1 MERPPV
7 NPYLILTVSIV
18 AVSTASILIRLST
31 SPPMIIA
38 AYRLLF
44 ATLMLTPLYIVEG
57 GHRSL
62 MALGPRR
69 LLTLIAV
76 GFILAVHFAS
86 WITSL
91 SYTTVASSV
100 IFVHMDPIIVAL
112 LSHLLL
118 GERLSVK
125 RFIGVLIAFLGA
137 IIIGWGDLG
146 IGNLYGDLLSLLG
159 AFALALYLV
168 AGRSLRRSLSLLEY
182 VTPLYATSAA
192 LLILGCLIMNIRLYP
207 YPVREYLLFL
217 LIAFIPMILGH
228 TLFNWALRYVE
239 APVVSV
245 SLLGEPIG
253 ASLLAL
259 IILGELPPATTI
271 LGGAIT
277 LLGIYITSSGE

>member
-1 MERPPV
+1 VESPPI
-7 NPYLILTVSIV
+7 NPYLILTVSIM
-18 AVSTASILIRLST
+18 AVSTASILIKLST
-31 SPPMIIA
+31 SPPLVIA

-57 GHRSL
+57 GHRRL

-69 LLTLIAV
+69 LLILIAV

-137 IIIGWGDLG
+137 IIIGWGDLR

-277 LLGIYITSSGE
+277 LLGIYITSSRG

>member
-1 MERPPV
+1 VERPPV
-7 NPYLILTVSIV
+7 NPYLILTASIV

-76 GFILAVHFAS
+76 GLILAVHFAS

>member
-7 NPYLILTVSIV
+7 NPYLILTASIV

-76 GFILAVHFAS
+76 GLILAVHFAS

>member
-7 NPYLILTVSIV
+7 NPYLILTASIV

-76 GFILAVHFAS
+76 GLILAVHFAS

-239 APVVSV
+239 APIVSV

>member
-7 NPYLILTVSIV
+7 NPYLILIVSII
-18 AVSTASILIRLST
+18 AVSTASILIRLSA

-44 ATLMLTPLYIVEG
+44 ATLMLTPLYIAEG
-57 GHRSL
+57 GPRRL

-76 GFILAVHFAS
+76 GLILAVHFVS

-118 GERLSVK
+118 GERLGVK
-125 RFIGVLIAFLGA
+125 RFIGVLIAFLGT
-137 IIIGWGDLG
+137 IIIGWGDLR

-159 AFALALYLV
+159 AVAFALYLV

-207 YPVREYLLFL
+207 YPIREYLLFL

-277 LLGIYITSSGE
+277 LLGIYITSSRE

>member
-1 MERPPV
+1 MESPPI
-7 NPYLILTVSIV
+7 NPYLILTVSII

-31 SPPMIIA
+31 SPPLVIA

-57 GHRSL
+57 GHRRL

-69 LLTLIAV
+69 LLILIAV

-137 IIIGWGDLG
+137 IIIGWGDLR

-277 LLGIYITSSGE
+277 LLGIYITSSRG

>member
-1 MERPPV
+1 VERPPV

-76 GFILAVHFAS
+76 GLILAVHFAS

-137 IIIGWGDLG
+137 IIIGWG
-146 IGNLYGDLLSLLG
+146 I
-159 AFALALYLV
+159 
-168 AGRSLRRSLSLLEY
+168 
-182 VTPLYATSAA
+182 
-192 LLILGCLIMNIRLYP
+192 
-207 YPVREYLLFL
+207 
-217 LIAFIPMILGH
+217 
-228 TLFNWALRYVE
+228 
-239 APVVSV
+239 
-245 SLLGEPIG
+245 
-253 ASLLAL
+253 
-259 IILGELPPATTI
+259 
-271 LGGAIT
+271 
-277 LLGIYITSSGE
+277 

>member
-7 NPYLILTVSIV
+7 NPYLILIISII

-44 ATLMLTPLYIVEG
+44 ATLMLAPLYIAEG
-57 GHRSL
+57 GPRRL
-62 MALGPRR
+62 VALGPRR

-118 GERLSVK
+118 GERLTVK

-137 IIIGWGDLG
+137 ITIGWGDLR

-159 AFALALYLV
+159 AVALALYLV

-192 LLILGCLIMNIRLYP
+192 LLILGCLIMSIRLYP
-207 YPVREYLLFL
+207 YPIREYLLFL

-228 TLFNWALRYVE
+228 TLFNWALKYIE

-277 LLGIYITSSGE
+277 LLGIYITSSRE

>member
-1 MERPPV
+1 MERPPI
-7 NPYLILTVSIV
+7 NPYLILTVSIM
-18 AVSTASILIRLST
+18 AVSTASILIKLST
-31 SPPMIIA
+31 SPPLVIA

-57 GHRSL
+57 GHRRL

-69 LLTLIAV
+69 LLILIAV

-137 IIIGWGDLG
+137 IIIGWGDLR

-192 LLILGCLIMNIRLYP
+192 LLILGCLIMNITLYP

-259 IILGELPPATTI
+259 IILGEFPPATTI

-277 LLGIYITSSGE
+277 LLGIYITSSRG

>member
-1 MERPPV
+1 M
-7 NPYLILTVSIV
+7 
-18 AVSTASILIRLST
+18 AVSTASILIKLST
-31 SPPMIIA
+31 SPPLVIA

-57 GHRSL
+57 GHRRL

-69 LLTLIAV
+69 LLILIAV

-137 IIIGWGDLG
+137 IIIGWGDLR

-192 LLILGCLIMNIRLYP
+192 LLILGCLIMNITLYP

-259 IILGELPPATTI
+259 IILGEFPPATTI

-277 LLGIYITSSGE
+277 LLGIYITSSRG

>member
-1 MERPPV
+1 VERPPI
-7 NPYLILTVSIV
+7 NPYLILTVSII

-31 SPPMIIA
+31 SPPLVIA

-57 GHRSL
+57 GHRKL

-69 LLTLIAV
+69 LLILIAV

-137 IIIGWGDLG
+137 IIIGWGDLR

-277 LLGIYITSSGE
+277 LLGIYITSSRG

>member
-1 MERPPV
+1 MERPPI
-7 NPYLILTVSIV
+7 NPYLILTVSII
-18 AVSTASILIRLST
+18 AVSTASILIRLSS
-31 SPPMIIA
+31 SPPLVIA

-57 GHRSL
+57 GHRRL

-69 LLTLIAV
+69 LLILIAV

-137 IIIGWGDLG
+137 IIIGWGDLR

-159 AFALALYLV
+159 ASALALYLV

-277 LLGIYITSSGE
+277 LLGIYITSSRG

>member
-1 MERPPV
+1 VERPPV
-7 NPYLILTVSIV
+7 NPYLILTVSII

-44 ATLMLTPLYIVEG
+44 ATLMLAPLYIAEG
-57 GHRSL
+57 GHRRL
-62 MALGPRR
+62 MALNPRR
-69 LLTLIAV
+69 LLTLIAI

-118 GERLSVK
+118 GERLTVK

-137 IIIGWGDLG
+137 IIIGWGDLR

-192 LLILGCLIMNIRLYP
+192 LLILGCLIMNIRLHP

-259 IILGELPPATTI
+259 IILSELPPATTI

-277 LLGIYITSSGE
+277 LLGIYITSSRG

>member
-7 NPYLILTVSIV
+7 NPYLILTVSII

-44 ATLMLTPLYIVEG
+44 ATLMLTPLYIAEG
-57 GHRSL
+57 GHRRL
-62 MALGPRR
+62 MALNPRR

-112 LSHLLL
+112 LSRLLL
-118 GERLSVK
+118 GERLTVK

-137 IIIGWGDLG
+137 IIIGWGDLR

-192 LLILGCLIMNIRLYP
+192 LLILGCLIMNIRLHP

-277 LLGIYITSSGE
+277 LLGIYITSSRG